1 MELLSAD
8 SLSMAWLLAARS
20 LAVRGKRAHD
30 RQAWDLAV
38 EIANPLAEVAA
49 IRRGLDEQLARGGL
63 QTVET
68 VANTI
73 FPEQLWLTSPDR
85 QRFYTRYD
93 HLLPRLRR
101 FDKNRHG
108 LYFDRLTHWPPGAQH
123 QLNQVEDVICRIL
136 AERRR
141 NNPLRFVYDMSVFSP
156 ANDPRPIGFPC
167 LAYLNVKLDGDQLRL
182 TAHYRNHYFIERSYG
197 NYLGLARLLAFI
209 GGATGLS
216 LGPLT
221 CISGHAELDHA
232 PRRVLTWLRRICEE
246 YSVSWS

>member
-1 MELLSAD
+1 MELLSAAN
-8 SLSMAWLLAARS
+8 LSMAWLLATRA
-20 LAVRGKRAHD
+20 LAVRGKRPSD

-38 EIANPLAEVAA
+38 EIWNPLIEVPS
-49 IRRGLDEQLARGGL
+49 IRRGLDQQLALGGL

-73 FPEQLWLTSPDR
+73 FPQQLWLTSTDR
-85 QRFYTRYD
+85 RRFYARYD
-93 HLLPRLRR
+93 RLLPRLRR

-108 LYFDRLTHWPPGAQH
+108 LYFDRLTHWPPSARDQS
-123 QLNQVEDVICRIL
+123 NQIEEVIGRIA

-156 ANDPRPIGFPC
+156 VNDPRPIGFPC

-182 TAHYRNHYFIERSYG
+182 TAHYRNHYFMERSYG
-197 NYLGLARLLAFI
+197 NYLGLARLQSFI
-209 GGATGLS
+209 GDATGLR

-232 PRRVLTWLRRICEE
+232 PRRVLIWLRELCEE
-246 YSVSWS
+246 NSVSWS